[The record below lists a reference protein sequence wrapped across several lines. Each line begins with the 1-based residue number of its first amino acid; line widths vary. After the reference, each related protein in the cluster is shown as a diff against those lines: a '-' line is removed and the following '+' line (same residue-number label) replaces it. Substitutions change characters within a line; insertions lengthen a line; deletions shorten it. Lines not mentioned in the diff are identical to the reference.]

1 MADNIT
7 KITLNNLINEIDTLL
22 ETKNL
27 KEKFEI
33 VFKTLNL
40 NDYKKIENPDILTAI
55 LCWCVQQTTN
65 DDSKTRYVR
74 ISLLDKEVVSQTIQ
88 KEMDAYKQKNPMAT
102 PEQLDK
108 ANVSINYH
116 TLNHFGSHMMLF
128 DILKY
133 FGTVSI
139 HHDNEN
145 ARVLYAQVDKHD
157 QRFIRLY
164 MLNVSKNIES
174 FLVHSDVITTLYN
187 HVTNNQPLKMKPISF
202 GSEVHSAKYVLLK
215 AKANAEM
222 LKNLTPE
229 NKKLYLQ
236 ELSKLPKTWNVI
248 YQVKDNDQLRF
259 ANTLQLNELQV
270 KAFKDFLTAYQR
282 QLELSQQQI
291 DEIKKQEQL
300 NLKKTK
306 KGIKNN
312 ETQTKTKTN

>member
-1 MADNIT
+1 MNDT
-7 KITLNNLINEIDTLL
+7 VKNLISEIDTLL
-22 ETKNL
+22 ETKGL
-27 KEKFEI
+27 KEKFET
-33 VFKTLNL
+33 VFTTLNL

-65 DDSKTRYVR
+65 DDAKTRYVR
-74 ISLLDKEVVSQTIQ
+74 ISLLDKEVISQTID
-88 KEMDAYKQKNPMAT
+88 KELSVYKQKNPTVT

-108 ANVSINYH
+108 AAVSINYH

-133 FGTVSI
+133 FGTVCI
-139 HHDNEN
+139 HTDNEN
-145 ARVLYAQVDKHD
+145 ARVLYAQVDKYD

-164 MLNVSKNIES
+164 VLNVSKNIES
-174 FLVHSDVITTLYN
+174 YLVHSDVIKILYA
-187 HVTNNQPLKMKPISF
+187 HLVDNQPLKMEPIKF
-202 GSEVHSAKYVLLK
+202 GGEVHTCQYIQLE

-270 KAFKDFLTAYQR
+270 KAFKDFLIAYQR
-282 QLELSQQQI
+282 QLELSQQQVDAI
-291 DEIKKQEQL
+291 KTHTKKIKHKQGKNNNVKKKQI
-300 NLKKTK
+300 N
-306 KGIKNN
+306 
-312 ETQTKTKTN
+312 